1 MSRVTGLS
9 ISKSNRIGVEMVS
22 QATTPF
28 PSALVVYQLRLG
40 ESAPDAAALV
50 GGDLAD
56 VCANEVAGGMM
67 APPPQRRF
75 PDQRSLRRR
84 ACVEHPRNGWLST
97 NVN

>member
-22 QATTPF
+22 QAATPF

-50 GGDLAD
+50 DGDLAD
-56 VCANEVAGGMM
+56 VCANEVADGLM
-67 APPPQRRF
+67 APPPHN
-75 PDQRSLRRR
+75 DASLTSG
-84 ACVEHPRNGWLST
+84 VSDGEPVLST
-97 NVN
+97 PGTDGSAQM

>member
-22 QATTPF
+22 QAATPF

-50 GGDLAD
+50 DGDLAD

-67 APPPQRRF
+67 APPHN
-75 PDQRSLRRR
+75 DASLTSG
-84 ACVEHPRNGWLST
+84 VSDGEPVLST
-97 NVN
+97 PGTDGSAQM